1 MITRKSVLQDIKH
14 GGIYNDTLNNTSLT
28 FVCGT
33 CNNHCQ
39 KIESDPNLTFVK
51 CNGAANEDTLNLT
64 GTANVSVDANIGC
77 NACIGNDACICN
89 DVFIERCACVGCD
102 LNVCNDATIENDLL
116 VCNNATVNCDL
127 TVCHDAEVCNDFI
140 VDCNSCLKGTLD
152 VDGAAKLNCTLEV
165 DGTATFNGDVYI
177 KGTTYDT
184 HTEDMYVGADHITLR
199 EGAETG
205 LAAQERAGIIID
217 HYNADGCSLGIV
229 GDNTGTARVGEIEIV
244 HVYTVDDTT
253 YYSDR
258 AMTTATTIPAG
269 KQLFQIGDAD
279 PTTGEKEYYYVATD
293 ETEPIATRAECMC
306 DHQLTCWNATG
317 CDIET
322 IGSLPSNNGA
332 ILQYDVTN
340 CCYCHLENPGADGHL
355 LTYDCACDKL
365 KWNECGPTGNDQLL
379 KWNDLT
385 KKFEY
390 LPVGNDGEVLTSCV
404 STPEYHWAVCAYNC
418 GGGGNKYFEYPT
430 AQFID
435 NKDGFE
441 SVPSSYACALFINF
455 EDNLVIDQDM
465 GSPRP
470 ATVYCLS
477 DTVFRTRSA
486 NPIVSFGTYLCDI
499 TWEERQAMTCENP
512 NWWELSQYAYK
523 SLEPI
528 EVPAQLVWKCSP
540 SSYIFNTMA
549 DYTAVAATIPANS
562 QVTILCEDNYTTS
575 EQV

>member
-28 FVCGT
+28 FVSGT
-33 CNNHCQ
+33 NNNHCQ

-77 NACIGNDACICN
+77 NANIGNDACICN
-89 DVFIERCACVGCD
+89 DVFIERCACIGCD
-102 LNVCNDATIENDLL
+102 LSVCNDATIENDLL

-127 TVCHDAEVCNDFI
+127 TVCHDAEVCNDFT

-152 VDGAAKLNCTLEV
+152 VDGATCIDDTLEV
-165 DGTATFNGDVYI
+165 AGTATFNGDVYI
-177 KGTTYDT
+177 KGTTYDE
-184 HTEDMYVGADHITLR
+184 HTVDLLVGADHVTLR

-205 LAAQERAGIIID
+205 LATQERAGIIID
-217 HYNADGCSLGIV
+217 HYDVDGHSLGIV

-258 AMTTATTIPAG
+258 EMTIPATIPAG
-269 KQLFQIGDAD
+269 KQLFQIGDTD

-293 ETEPIATRAECMC
+293 DTEPIATRSECMC
-306 DHQLTCWNATG
+306 DHQLTCWNATN

-322 IGSLPSNNGA
+322 IGSLPSCNGA
-332 ILQYDVTN
+332 ILQYDTTN

-379 KWNDLT
+379 KWNDND
-385 KKFEY
+385 KRFEY
-390 LPVGNDGEVLTSCV
+390 IPLGNGGEVLSVSPAGAACYDFYMCTSDGTTV
-404 STPEYHWAVCAYNC
+404 DGYLQPKTPSASINC
-418 GGGGNKYFEYPT
+418 QVTWYGGGW
-430 AQFID
+430 
-435 NKDGFE
+435 
-441 SVPSSYACALFINF
+441 
-455 EDNLVIDQDM
+455 
-465 GSPRP
+465 RP
-470 ATVYCLS
+470 VYL
-477 DTVFRTRSA
+477 
-486 NPIVSFGTYLCDI
+486 
-499 TWEERQAMTCENP
+499 
-512 NWWELSQYAYK
+512 
-523 SLEPI
+523 
-528 EVPAQLVWKCSP
+528 KCSP
-540 SSYIFNTMA
+540 STGKYYVGNSGSSGGYGFVGDLPFVIDAQNNRVNLSNAEMSYYSEYPADAVDVSPFPTEVFRATEQTTPPGCLQWTCMPSSYVFNTMA

-562 QVTILCEDNYTTS
+562 QVTILCEQNYTTS

>member
-51 CNGAANEDTLNLT
+51 CNGANNEDTLNLT

-77 NACIGNDACICN
+77 NANIGNDACICN
-89 DVFIERCACVGCD
+89 DVFIERCACIGCD
-102 LNVCNDATIENDLL
+102 LGVCNDATIENDLL

-127 TVCHDAEVCNDFI
+127 TICHDAEVCNDFI
-140 VDCNSCLKGTLD
+140 VDCNTCLKGTLD
-152 VDGAAKLNCTLEV
+152 VDGATCIDDTLEV
-165 DGTATFNGDVYI
+165 TGTATFNSDVYI

-205 LAAQERAGIIID
+205 LGTQERAGIIID
-217 HYNADGCSLGIV
+217 HYNANGCSLGIV

-258 AMTTATTIPAG
+258 AMTTTTTIPAG
-269 KQLFQIGDAD
+269 KSLFQIGDAD

-293 ETEPIATRAECMC
+293 DTEPIATRSECMC

-332 ILQYDVTN
+332 ILQYDTTN
-340 CCYCHLENPGADGHL
+340 CCYCHLENPGEDGHL
-355 LTYDCACDKL
+355 LTYDCTCDKL

-379 KWNDLT
+379 KWNDND
-385 KKFEY
+385 KRFEY
-390 LPVGNDGEVLTSCV
+390 QQLGNNGEVLSVCQTGAACYDFYMCMSDGTTV
-404 STPEYHWAVCAYNC
+404 DGYLQPKTPSANMTCNVRWY
-418 GGGGNKYFEYPT
+418 GGGLTP
-430 AQFID
+430 
-435 NKDGFE
+435 
-441 SVPSSYACALFINF
+441 
-455 EDNLVIDQDM
+455 
-465 GSPRP
+465 
-470 ATVYCLS
+470 VY
-477 DTVFRTRSA
+477 V
-486 NPIVSFGTYLCDI
+486 
-499 TWEERQAMTCENP
+499 
-512 NWWELSQYAYK
+512 
-523 SLEPI
+523 
-528 EVPAQLVWKCSP
+528 KCSP
-540 SSYIFNTMA
+540 STGKYYIGNSSSSLGYGFTGDLPFVITDGIVNLSNADGTGFDNYPADAVDVIPPPGCVYRSTELTVPRCLTWTCLPSSYVFNTMA

-562 QVTILCEDNYTTS
+562 HVTILCEQNYTTS